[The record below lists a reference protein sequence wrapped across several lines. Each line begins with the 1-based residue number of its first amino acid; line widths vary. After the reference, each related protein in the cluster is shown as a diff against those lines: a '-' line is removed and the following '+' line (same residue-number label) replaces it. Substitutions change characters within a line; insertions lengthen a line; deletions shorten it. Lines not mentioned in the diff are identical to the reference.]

1 MVNSKGPPV
10 VPAAQLSG
18 DILDIAGVADEWDQC
33 DDIRERLR
41 DGGDLIH
48 PEATSEDVKGCVL
61 VASLLTPLLTR
72 MFLKDSRPLPPIMD
86 LRIQIEKLYV
96 KNKRHTTPEQ
106 LSEIVKAS
114 WRVKKFC
121 GFVKMKTRRHEVSTV
136 TRSKLGIF
144 SDVFFTTK
152 RIAQA
157 ISINRLRCFIFTSL

>member
-1 MVNSKGPPV
+1 M
-10 VPAAQLSG
+10 
-18 DILDIAGVADEWDQC
+18 ADEWDQC

>member
-1 MVNSKGPPV
+1 MVNSKGPV

-18 DILDIAGVADEWDQC
+18 DILDIAGVADEWDQR

-152 RIAQA
+152 RIAHA